1 MLSSDDIQGAL
12 QTLQNPSESLPR
24 FAHII
29 DQKTSERLPYSPG
42 AITRNLQST
51 IVSYASNPPV
61 TAHGQVKWLALLG
74 YRQGGKST
82 AGELAFYPKAAYR
95 YGHDHVCIADTR
107 PRADYLH
114 QRVHITHR
122 NWPEEIRSPTVS
134 TREARQL
141 TFDPDLMIG
150 GKMRVLSAH
159 TEAVGIGQSPDSLH
173 GSEPP
178 FWKNG
183 SYAWSLIQP
192 SMINRDRALVLLEGT
207 AAPADAPS
215 VEWWKDVCHDAKLG
229 RGRWVYAF
237 FPYWDGK
244 LNSRPWPK
252 DWTLE
257 NDEVRLLERY
267 GPLGMTKDNLA
278 FRRFVLDTDKEM
290 RRYPELFDVFYPKD
304 DTSCWI
310 ASAKGVI
317 PKHVLERHL
326 NGSLTEWVGP
336 YMEYEPPEAGA
347 IYAIGV
353 DPAGYAA
360 RDHAS
365 FQIFKV
371 YDGEWTQVACYAGHT
386 EPVGFTREIIRAHER
401 YNSAKIGVEINGVGA
416 AVVALLEEA
425 GLSRHLYYEKPYKP
439 GITTTAK
446 SLDQMLGWL
455 IDALRDELTLND
467 EDTVSQALSY
477 GHDKRTERSANSEL
491 LRGTGGGRGRRERH
505 HWDKISALMMAIV
518 VARNLPRRVKKEAP
532 DELGNVLLFKDM
544 TYDQVTSYR
553 ESLAKDEADR
563 QRPRRRYRSSRKR
576 RR

>member
-1 MLSSDDIQGAL
+1 MVNADAIRRAL
-12 QTLQNPSESLPR
+12 ETLQDPAESLLR
-24 FAHII
+24 FGYII
-29 DQKTSERLPYSPG
+29 DQKTGKKLKYDPW
-42 AITRNLQST
+42 AITHDLQST
-51 IVSYASNPPV
+51 IISYASNPPKTV
-61 TAHGQVKWLALLG
+61 HGQTKWLALLG

-82 AGELAFYPKAAYR
+82 TGELAFYPKAAYR

-114 QRVHITHR
+114 QRVHVTHR

-134 TREARQL
+134 TREVRQA
-141 TFDPDLMIG
+141 TFDPELMLG

-159 TEAVGIGQSPDSLH
+159 TDAVGIGQSPDSFH

-183 SYAWSLIQP
+183 AYAWSLIQP
-192 SMINRDRALVLLEGT
+192 SMINRDHALVLLEGT
-207 AAPADAPS
+207 AAPSDAPS
-215 VEWWKDVCHDAKLG
+215 VEWWKDICRDAKHG

-244 LNSRPWPK
+244 LNTRPWPK

-257 NDEVRLLERY
+257 NDEIRLLERF
-267 GPLGMTKDNLA
+267 GAQGLTLENLA
-278 FRRFVLDTDKEM
+278 FRRFILDTDKLM

-304 DTSCWI
+304 DTSCWV

-317 PKHVLERHL
+317 PKHILSRHL
-326 NGSLTEWVGP
+326 AGPLTEWEGP
-336 YMEYEPPEAGA
+336 YMEYEAPEGGA

-365 FQIFKV
+365 FQVFKV

-386 EPVGFTREIIRAHER
+386 EPVEFTKEIIRVHER

-416 AVVALLEEA
+416 AVVALLQEA
-425 GLSRHLYYEKPYKP
+425 GLGNHLYYEKPYKP

-455 IDALRDELTLND
+455 IDALRDELTLHD

-477 GHDKRTERSANSEL
+477 GHDKRTERSVASEL
-491 LRGTGGGRGRRERH
+491 LQGGGAGSRRRERH
-505 HWDKISALMMAIV
+505 HWDKISALMMAVV
-518 VARNLPRRVKKEAP
+518 VARDAPRRLKKEAP
-532 DELGNVLLFKDM
+532 DELENVLLFRDM

-553 ESLAKDEADR
+553 EALAKDEAGK

-576 RR
+576 RK